1 MPVADPRSSI
11 FAWVEAGALPV
22 EAVPEALRLAGVT
35 PSAGAWLRFLN
46 RVAFGLGTL
55 LVAAGVIHFVAFNW
69 QALPRWGKFALVEAA
84 IVVAIG
90 VVWRAGCDNLVG
102 RVALIAAAL
111 FTGALLALVGQV
123 YQTGADAWQL
133 FAVWAVAILPWAI
146 AGRDPILWLLLLA
159 LVNVAC
165 GLYLATFRGAFSI
178 LFGNWGV
185 WRALF
190 AVNAIALLAW
200 EILAA
205 FGMRE
210 FATSWGNRVVATACG
225 IAATALAVSAISLY
239 RDGDDVALVVYA
251 IWALVSFWAYRV
263 RRVDLFVLA
272 GLVLSLIVVI
282 GAWSAR
288 SLLSD
293 ERAAGLFLI
302 ALVLIGC
309 TTAGAWWL
317 RRVAGTLQR

>member
-1 MPVADPRSSI
+1 M
-11 FAWVEAGALPV
+11 
-22 EAVPEALRLAGVT
+22 AGVT
-35 PSAGAWLRFLN
+35 PSAAAWLHFLT
-46 RVAFGLGTL
+46 RVAFGLGAL

-90 VVWRAGCDNLVG
+90 IVLRVGPDNLVG

-133 FAVWAVAILPWAI
+133 FALWAVAIVPWAI

-159 LVNVAC
+159 LVNAAC
-165 GLYLATFRGAFSI
+165 EIYLATFRGAFSI
-178 LFGNWGV
+178 LFGSRGV
-185 WRALF
+185 LRALF
-190 AVNAIALLAW
+190 VVNAVALLAW
-200 EILAA
+200 EVLAS
-205 FGMRE
+205 FGLRE
-210 FATSWGNRVVATACG
+210 FAASWGRRVVATACG

-239 RDGDDVALVVYA
+239 RDENGVTLVVYA
-251 IWALVSFWAYRV
+251 IWALVSFWAYRI
-263 RRVDLFVLA
+263 RRVDLFALA

-293 ERAAGLFLI
+293 ERAAGLLLI